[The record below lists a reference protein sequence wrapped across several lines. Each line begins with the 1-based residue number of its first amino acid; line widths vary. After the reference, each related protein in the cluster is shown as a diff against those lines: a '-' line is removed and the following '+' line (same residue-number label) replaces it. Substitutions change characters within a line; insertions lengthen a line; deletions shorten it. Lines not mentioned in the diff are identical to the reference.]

1 MVNFD
6 RLFRLM
12 GCDREEIWSETL
24 FALADHYGFA
34 QVFYSI
40 NNNKQTPLSSALIC
54 SNCPPIWQQI
64 YKQKLWSA
72 DPVIRHCMNSN
83 MPLIWD
89 QKSFKSRQEIQF
101 YNTAQVY
108 GLHRGIALPVHGPHA
123 EFGILNLIHKT
134 SVLHSQHKLDEM
146 ISDWALIRDYVFE
159 SSKKFSQ
166 LKPYELPDQ
175 LSLTK
180 REIEC
185 LQWAAE
191 GKSSWE
197 MAVICKCTATT
208 INFHLANVRKKF
220 KVKTRQQ
227 AIVKAI
233 QLGIIFPDY

>member
-1 MVNFD
+1 M
-6 RLFRLM
+6 
-12 GCDREEIWSETL
+12 
-24 FALADHYGFA
+24 
-34 QVFYSI
+34 
-40 NNNKQTPLSSALIC
+40 
-54 SNCPPIWQQI
+54 
-64 YKQKLWSA
+64 
-72 DPVIRHCMNSN
+72 
-83 MPLIWD
+83 
-89 QKSFKSRQEIQF
+89 
-101 YNTAQVY
+101 
-108 GLHRGIALPVHGPHA
+108 PVHGPHA

-134 SVLHSQHKLDEM
+134 SVLHSQQKLDEM

-233 QLGIIFPDY
+233 QLGIIFPDH